1 MDKTHIY
8 NLGLLLGLR
17 QTKVK
22 ALMDSHSFLD
32 DVIAAWLR
40 KEDQVTDKGEPS
52 WAVLIGA
59 LKHRRIGQTGI
70 ADKIAKDHGFRE

>member
-1 MDKTHIY
+1 
-8 NLGLLLGLR
+8 
-17 QTKVK
+17 
-22 ALMDSHSFLD
+22 MDSHSFLD

-52 WAVLIGA
+52 WAVLISA